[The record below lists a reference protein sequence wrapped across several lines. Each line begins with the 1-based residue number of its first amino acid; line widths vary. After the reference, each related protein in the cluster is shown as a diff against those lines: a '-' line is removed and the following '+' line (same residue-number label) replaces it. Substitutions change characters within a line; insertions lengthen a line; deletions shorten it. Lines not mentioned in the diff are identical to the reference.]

1 MKLRVIIG
9 LLAACSFFIYSSL
22 SAQNIRKTLD
32 LDKFDAIGLGISADV
47 YLTPGNTQK
56 VEVEG
61 RQDIIELL
69 DTDVDGDSWNI
80 RFTERN
86 VRNYGKIK
94 FYITL
99 PGLSALSIGG
109 SGKIATEQAFNG
121 LDELQFSVGGSGT
134 IEFAGSVENL
144 SISIGGSGSIK
155 GRDLKAENCSVS
167 IGGSGDAYVEVQENL
182 QVSIAGSGSVYYSG
196 RPRLNTS
203 IAGSGKV
210 KGM

>member
-1 MKLRVIIG
+1 MKSRIIIG
-9 LLAACSFFIYSSL
+9 LLAAYGLLIFSPL

-32 LDKFDAIGLGISADV
+32 LDKFDAVGLGISANV

-69 DTDVDGDSWNI
+69 DTEVRGNSWDI

-86 VRNYGKIK
+86 VRNYGKLNV
-94 FYITL
+94 YITL

-109 SGKIATEQAFNG
+109 SGKIVTEQAFKG
-121 LDELQFSVGGSGT
+121 LDELQFSIGGSGT
-134 IEFAGSVENL
+134 IEFAGSVEDL

-155 GRDLKAENCSVS
+155 GKDLKAENCSVS
-167 IGGSGDAYVEVQENL
+167 IGGSGDAYVEVKENL
-182 QVSIAGSGSVYYSG
+182 QVSIAGSGNVYYSG
-196 RPRLNTS
+196 RPRLSTS